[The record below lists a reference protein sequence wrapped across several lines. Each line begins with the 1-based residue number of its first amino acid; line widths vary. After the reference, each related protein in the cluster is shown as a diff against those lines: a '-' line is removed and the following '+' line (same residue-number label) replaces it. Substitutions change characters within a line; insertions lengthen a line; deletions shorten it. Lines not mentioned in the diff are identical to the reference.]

1 MASSSFSPAAPPV
14 FNGEGYHI
22 WVVKMRTYLQAFD
35 LWEVVNSDVEPEPL
49 RANPTVAQMK
59 QYSEEKSKKH
69 KAMSCIQNCV
79 SDVIFTRIMACET
92 PKQAWDKLKEE
103 FQGTER
109 TRQQQLLNLRRD
121 FENLKMKEEETVKKY
136 SDRIMAV
143 VNSIRLLGEQFDEAR
158 IVEKVLSTLPER
170 YEAKISSLEDSR
182 DLTSISL
189 TELINA
195 LYAQEQMRAS
205 RQEKYQE
212 GALQAEAKSASS
224 TSAYEGKNTWSNEP
238 KADGAG
244 RYPPCPHCRRASHP
258 GKVCWFRP
266 DVQCRFCKKMGHVE
280 RVCKNKGRPRYNQ
293 PQQPRAEAQVVEED
307 NDQEEQVFAVSYS
320 AIKGK
325 ATDGW
330 LIDSG
335 CTNHMTPDAS
345 IFKSIDRSFKT
356 NVKVGN
362 GHFIKV
368 EGKGDVLINTP
379 TGTKL
384 VTNVLLVPEIDRN
397 LLSIAQLL
405 EKGYS
410 VVFKGKECLISDS
423 SGSKLMTVAMT
434 EKSFI
439 VDWNKSPD
447 SAYTAAADESKL
459 CHKRFS
465 HANYMSMAQLTKEDS
480 VENFTNSVEKDRKF
494 LTLKEVHDIHG
505 NQSSAQI
512 KELKAHVTSLELELK
527 SLQATNRDMV
537 EQLENKASE
546 AEKLGEQNIRLQS
559 RISELKIMLEMREK
573 EIFILTKKLED
584 DNSES
589 LSGMKNLTAQENNL
603 LSEKETLQVEK
614 ALLKE
619 NFAFEGDEASNQVQR
634 LIDEANTLQ
643 QQLES
648 LHIQKAKLELQFERK
663 KQKSSE
669 KLNEMENKK
678 SELKQ
683 MVEDLQRDFKAKG
696 DEKNDLVNQIIGEC
710 LKNKSLQHASQ
721 GGVLEI
727 GLHAACEETKVSTCS
742 PCKFKHISYPGKVC
756 ARTNTH
762 KLPE

>member
-1 MASSSFSPAAPPV
+1 
-14 FNGEGYHI
+14 
-22 WVVKMRTYLQAFD
+22 
-35 LWEVVNSDVEPEPL
+35 
-49 RANPTVAQMK
+49 
-59 QYSEEKSKKH
+59 
-69 KAMSCIQNCV
+69 
-79 SDVIFTRIMACET
+79 
-92 PKQAWDKLKEE
+92 
-103 FQGTER
+103 
-109 TRQQQLLNLRRD
+109 
-121 FENLKMKEEETVKKY
+121 MKEEETVKKY

-182 DLTSISL
+182 DLTNISL
-189 TELINA
+189 TELINV
-195 LYAQEQMRAS
+195 LYAQEQRRAS
-205 RQEKYQE
+205 RQEEHQE

-244 RYPPCPHCRRASHP
+244 RYPPCPHCKRASHP

-266 DVQCRFCKKMGHVE
+266 DVQCRFCKKMGHVK

-307 NDQEEQVFAVSYS
+307 NDQEEQVFTVSYS
-320 AIKGK
+320 AVKRK

-379 TGTKL
+379 TG
-384 VTNVLLVPEIDRN
+384 
-397 LLSIAQLL
+397 
-405 EKGYS
+405 
-410 VVFKGKECLISDS
+410 KECLISDPN
-423 SGSKLMTVAMT
+423 GSKLMTVAMT
-434 EKSFI
+434 EKIFI

-459 CHKRFS
+459 CHKRLS
-465 HANYMSMAQLTKEDS
+465 HANYMSIAQLTKEDS
-480 VENFTNSVEKDRKF
+480 VKNFINSDEKERKF
-494 LTLKEVHDIHG
+494 LTLKKVHDIYG

-527 SLQATNRDMV
+527 SLQATNRDMA

-546 AEKLGEQNIRLQS
+546 AEKLGEQNIGLQS
-559 RISELKIMLEMREK
+559 RISELKIMLEKREK

-589 LSGMKNLTAQENNL
+589 LSGMKNLTTQENNL
-603 LSEKETLQVEK
+603 ISEKETLQAEK

-619 NFAFEGDEASNQVQR
+619 NFAFEGNEASNQVQR
-634 LIDEANTLQ
+634 LMDEAKTLQ
-643 QQLES
+643 QQQES

-669 KLNEMENKK
+669 RLNEMENQK

-683 MVEDLQRDFKAKG
+683 MVKDLQKDLEAKG
-696 DEKNDLVNQIIGEC
+696 DEKNDLVNQIIKEC

-742 PCKFKHISYPGKVC
+742 PCKFKHISYPGTIAKGATVLHQEG
-756 ARTNTH
+756 AREVYACCSHAVFSPPAIDRLSSGLFQEYFSVKSDREGTPKGAFSFKILHVQPNDALAASTG
-762 KLPE
+762 KTGYGWDRNRF

>member
-1 MASSSFSPAAPPV
+1 
-14 FNGEGYHI
+14 
-22 WVVKMRTYLQAFD
+22 
-35 LWEVVNSDVEPEPL
+35 
-49 RANPTVAQMK
+49 
-59 QYSEEKSKKH
+59 
-69 KAMSCIQNCV
+69 
-79 SDVIFTRIMACET
+79 
-92 PKQAWDKLKEE
+92 
-103 FQGTER
+103 
-109 TRQQQLLNLRRD
+109 
-121 FENLKMKEEETVKKY
+121 
-136 SDRIMAV
+136 
-143 VNSIRLLGEQFDEAR
+143 
-158 IVEKVLSTLPER
+158 
-170 YEAKISSLEDSR
+170 
-182 DLTSISL
+182 
-189 TELINA
+189 
-195 LYAQEQMRAS
+195 
-205 RQEKYQE
+205 
-212 GALQAEAKSASS
+212 
-224 TSAYEGKNTWSNEP
+224 
-238 KADGAG
+238 
-244 RYPPCPHCRRASHP
+244 
-258 GKVCWFRP
+258 
-266 DVQCRFCKKMGHVE
+266 MGHVE

-307 NDQEEQVFAVSYS
+307 NDQEEQVFAVSCS
-320 AIKGK
+320 AVKGK

-335 CTNHMTPDAS
+335 CTNQMTPDAS

-356 NVKVGN
+356 NVKVEN

-368 EGKGDVLINTP
+368 EGKGDVLISTP

-384 VTNVLLVPEIDRN
+384 VKNVLLVPEIDRN

-410 VVFKGKECLISDS
+410 VVFKGKECLISDP

-439 VDWNKSPD
+439 VGWNKSPD

-459 CHKRFS
+459 CHKRLS

-480 VENFTNSVEKDRKF
+480 VKNFTNSVEKERKF
-494 LTLKEVHDIHG
+494 LTFKEVHDMHG

-512 KELKAHVTSLELELK
+512 KELKAHVTSLKLELK
-527 SLQATNRDMV
+527 SLQAINRDMA

-546 AEKLGEQNIRLQS
+546 AEKLREQNIRLQS
-559 RISELKIMLEMREK
+559 RISELKIMLEKREK

-603 LSEKETLQVEK
+603 LSENETLQAEK

-648 LHIQKAKLELQFERK
+648 LHIQKAKLELQFDRK

-669 KLNEMENKK
+669 KLNEMENQK

-683 MVEDLQRDFKAKG
+683 MVEDLQRDLEAKG
-696 DEKNDLVNQIIGEC
+696 DEKNDLVNQIIREY

-721 GGVLEI
+721 
-727 GLHAACEETKVSTCS
+727 
-742 PCKFKHISYPGKVC
+742 
-756 ARTNTH
+756 
-762 KLPE
+762 